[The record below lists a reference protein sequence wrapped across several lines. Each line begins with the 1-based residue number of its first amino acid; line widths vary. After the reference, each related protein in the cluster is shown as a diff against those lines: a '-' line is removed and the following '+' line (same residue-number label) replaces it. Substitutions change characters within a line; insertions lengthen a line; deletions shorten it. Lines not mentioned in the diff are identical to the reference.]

1 MGLRTAADY
10 HQQLRALLPPGPAW
24 DAELVPEIDAYL
36 RGLAPELER
45 LDDRALALLD
55 EADPATLHELVPD
68 FERVMQLPDPCLG
81 LAPTFEDR
89 KIAVRQRLVGLGGQT
104 PAFYV
109 QLAKA
114 QGYPAATVVEQ
125 RAPRFGRSRCGAA
138 HFGTWAA
145 QFMWTLYAGERLAG
159 GRRFGVSYWGER
171 FGANPAQALE
181 CLVRRAA
188 PAHTL
193 ETIVY
198 EEAP

>member
-10 HQQLRALLPPGPAW
+10 HDQLRALLPPGPAW

-36 RGLAPELER
+36 RGVAPELER
-45 LDDRALALLD
+45 IGDRAYALLS

-81 LAPTFEDR
+81 LSPTFEDR
-89 KIAVRQRLVGLGGQT
+89 KIAVRQRLVSLGGQT

-109 QLAKA
+109 QIATS
-114 QGYPAATVVEQ
+114 QGYPGATVVEH
-125 RAPRFGRSRCGAA
+125 RAPRFGRSRFGAA
-138 HFGTWAA
+138 YFGTWAA
-145 QFMWTLYAGERLAG
+145 QFMWTLYTGPRLSV

-171 FGANPAQALE
+171 FGLSPAAALE
-181 CLVRRAA
+181 CLIRRAA